1 MKSSIN
7 LEDYNF
13 IQENKDKDLKSKEK
27 SKCKFNEYDDM
38 SILLNKK
45 YTKNTGKT
53 NNSNFR
59 NNYKN
64 YQYDYEE
71 DFYEPR

>member
-27 SKCKFNEYDDM
+27 SKFKFNEYDDM

-45 YTKNTGKT
+45 YTKNTGKI

-59 NNYKN
+59 NNHKN

>member
-1 MKSSIN
+1 MKSAM
-7 LEDYNF
+7 NF
-13 IQENKDKDLKSKEK
+13 EEHKAIKEKRNKKMKSLKEKEKYTEADDMSVLIKKKTKKSLKSKE
-27 SKCKFNEYDDM
+27 
-38 SILLNKK
+38 
-45 YTKNTGKT
+45 
-53 NNSNFR
+53 SNFR